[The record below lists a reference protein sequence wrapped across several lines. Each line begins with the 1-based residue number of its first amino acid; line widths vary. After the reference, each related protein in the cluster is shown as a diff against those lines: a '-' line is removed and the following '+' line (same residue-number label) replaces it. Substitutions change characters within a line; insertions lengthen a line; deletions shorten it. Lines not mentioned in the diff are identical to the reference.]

1 MSGKMLTGYLF
12 TSQGRW
18 HPRCHRFLPVPFGG
32 VIVPD
37 HGMNNN
43 LSGSVGMRW
52 KSCVV
57 IVLNVTWN
65 QSEVKEE
72 GNKEVEG

>member
-1 MSGKMLTGYLF
+1 
-12 TSQGRW
+12 
-18 HPRCHRFLPVPFGG
+18 
-32 VIVPD
+32 
-37 HGMNNN
+37 MNNN
-43 LSGSVGMRW
+43 LSGSVGMCW

-65 QSEVKEE
+65 QSEVKGE